1 MSARESRL
9 AEQYSSSLEGKE
21 QLIEYAQSVLL
32 WNKQIDLVV
41 IIVLL
46 NVALW
51 YFFLDFKLALSFF
64 SYFSH
69 FNFFYILLQCF
80 QGFLPLGHQLVQ
92 LVWGEVLCLGHLI

>member
-21 QLIEYAQSVLL
+21 QLIGYAQSVLL

-51 YFFLDFKLALSFF
+51 YFFWISNFHSFFF

-69 FNFFYILLQCF
+69 FNFFYILLKTQ
-80 QGFLPLGHQLVQ
+80 LP
-92 LVWGEVLCLGHLI
+92 